1 MAINTKKPA
10 TFGDAE
16 IEAFQDKNKSR
27 GEVQKVQYPSDV
39 DPAKPATFWVVKPNR
54 EQISII
60 TDVASKSTLKG
71 NDLLINTCVL
81 AGDLDQLQDD
91 DSLYFGLLETVSGL
105 MDAKK
110 KL

>member
-1 MAINTKKPA
+1 MAVNTKKP
-10 TFGDAE
+10 TSFGDPE
-16 IEAFQDKNKSR
+16 IEAFQEKNKSR
-27 GEVQKVQYPSDV
+27 GKVLALEFPSD
-39 DPAKPATFWVVKPNR
+39 DSDEPARFWVAKPNR

-81 AGDLDQLQDD
+81 AGDLSQLQDD
-91 DSLYFGLLETVSGL
+91 DSLYFGLLENISGL
-105 MDAKK
+105 MEAKK

>member
-1 MAINTKKPA
+1 MAVNTKKPKV
-10 TFGDAE
+10 FSDAE
-16 IEAFQDKNKSR
+16 VEVFQDKNKSR
-27 GEVQKVQYPSDV
+27 GKVLKVEYPSEVSDE
-39 DPAKPATFWVVKPNR
+39 PASFWVAKPNR

-60 TDVASKSTLKG
+60 TDVATKSTMKG

-91 DSLYFGLLETVSGL
+91 DSLYFGLLETISGL
-105 MDAKK
+105 YEAKK